1 MKDEY
6 DFSNSE
12 RGRFYHKNV
21 KQVLPVFGCKP
32 DWTGLEGK
40 LGRFIVNET
49 EKSLKSY
56 REQPKL
62 ITEHARAEF
71 STVHG
76 GYAHRQLFELVQ
88 NSADALRRT
97 PNGKAIL
104 VRLTE
109 NFLYCA
115 DDGKPLDERGIEGL
129 MFSHMPNKEGDDIGR
144 FGVGFK
150 SVLGVTD
157 SPEFYSR
164 PVSFR
169 FDRARS
175 ADCLAK
181 IKFAEHYPAL
191 CLPEPI
197 DPVQEKEKD
206 EDLSELMSWA
216 TNIVRLPLK
225 PGVHSELIEQMQNF
239 PPEFLLFVDHVRYLT
254 LENQEQSREFMLDD
268 REGVFHLNTG
278 EGTTQWQRFQT
289 TCHLSEEARGD
300 WPIHN
305 DSDDVLIRWAAPLNH
320 LDHPGHFWAFFPTST
335 ASLVAGILNAPW
347 KTNEDRQNLL
357 PGPYN
362 EELIMSAAQ
371 MIAEALPKLAS
382 SDDPARHLDAL
393 PRRHEAGDSELAEL
407 LRKNLFSVLHEG
419 KNVPDQD
426 GKLRNHQN
434 VLYLPKVLT
443 SAGQAN
449 SMPIERWSEYSGRP
463 SNWLHHKALTR
474 NRLAVIDRLYHPE
487 GEPPRWLA
495 SGAPRA
501 DVAQWLEALVKG
513 KEGDEAIQAS
523 MAAIRAAV
531 AISPEIR
538 STVKLG
544 KIVLT
549 ERGDWQLPNSEQI
562 FLPDPSLN
570 SFESFGKESLV
581 HMRLAEDCETLAALK
596 ELGLKLP
603 SPESKYRSVVRRIIQ
618 NCSGQE
624 GNGDL
629 YQEFWITARKLS
641 TEDALSILGEFNET
655 EQLEFQSSK
664 LRVKTCEGTWQP
676 LHSVLLPGEIVFE
689 DESRDAGVTVDI
701 QFHKS
706 DDKLLQKFGVM
717 EAPSENTYLA
727 FEPQFKSFRN
737 SCRTRYIGRD
747 DLPHNPRRYHLNFE
761 SCQGV
766 GPLEVL
772 SVLSD
777 EGRARYTGNILSLD
791 TTYRSWMIRHT
802 GSNGEA
808 YPTMPCE
815 SLTIHVL
822 HEYGRIRISDGIVS
836 LTDALGSHPKCPEAL
851 HTLLRHPK
859 ADKIKEVFDLAE
871 PTPEYFGEGEPIPLT
886 DVWPGL
892 QQYLPMHRSSCRL
905 IRCERILV
913 VGQPRSCI
921 FQAPDVFLADTI
933 DENDQH
939 TLQLVVDELSLDL
952 TPQQIYEILHR
963 KTPQEIEERRAA
975 IRQKTTDAERLLS
988 AVGEWEIRVGLPDT
1002 LVAVLESESVAL
1014 TGIDIAE
1021 AAIATWHTDVL
1032 RQYKQALDHLDPPK
1046 QWAGSTRAVAF
1057 VQSLGFSAEW
1067 AGERGRKR
1075 DPYVEVEGPYT
1086 LPDLHKYQKLIAR
1099 NIRGMLRGK
1108 HGDEAGRRGMIS
1120 MPTGSGK
1127 TRVAVQA
1134 IIEAMRYDGF
1144 RGGILW
1150 VADRDELCEQ
1160 AVEAWRQVWSSIGT
1174 QAVRLRISRMWSG
1187 TERPQPVSEQHVV
1200 ISTIQTLHS
1209 RLKNAPGEYEFLAD
1223 FSLVVFDEAHRSIA
1237 PTFTSVMEELGLTR
1251 YKRQHEPFMLGLTA
1265 TPYRGHDLEETG
1277 RLVRRYGTNRLD
1289 SGSFS
1294 CDEPEGVIRELQ
1306 DMGVLAQAD
1315 HATIE
1320 GETFSLDAILRGSF
1334 DFDDYEVE
1342 LNKWQELPWLPQ
1354 EVENRIA
1361 QSTERTK
1368 RIIGAYEEYVD
1379 PDWPTL
1385 IFATSVQHAQTVA
1398 ALLNRKGIRS
1408 RAVSGETETLTRR
1421 RVIEEFRRGEVK
1433 VLVNYSVFREG
1444 FDAPKTRSI
1453 IVARPVYSPNLYFQ
1467 MIGRGLRGPLNG
1479 GSDRCLILNVQDNIE
1494 SFERSL
1500 AFSELDWLWAS

>member
-6 DFSNSE
+6 DFSKSE

-21 KQVLPVFGCKP
+21 KEVLPDFDCKP
-32 DWTGLEGK
+32 DWIEPEGK
-40 LGRFIVNET
+40 LGRFIVNES

-56 REQPKL
+56 REQPNL

-97 PNGKAIL
+97 PKGKAIL

-144 FGVGFK
+144 FGIGFK

-157 SPEFYSR
+157 APEFYSR
-164 PVSFR
+164 PISFR
-169 FDRARS
+169 FDKARAAER
-175 ADCLAK
+175 LAK
-181 IKFAEHYPAL
+181 ITSAKHYPVL
-191 CLPEPI
+191 RLPEPF
-197 DPVQEKEKD
+197 DPNQEKEKD

-225 PGVHSELIEQMQNF
+225 PGVHSDLIEQMQNF

-254 LENQEQSREFMLDD
+254 LENQEKVREFMLNEQ
-268 REGVFHLNTG
+268 EGELHLNTG
-278 EGTTQWQRFQT
+278 EGTTHWRRFQT
-289 TCHLSEEARGD
+289 IHHLSPEGRSD
-300 WPIHN
+300 WPLHN
-305 DSDDVLIRWAAPLNH
+305 ESDDVLIRWAAPLNH
-320 LDHPGHFWAFFPTST
+320 LDRPGFFWAFFPTST

-362 EELIMSAAQ
+362 EELINAAAQ
-371 MIAEALPKLAS
+371 MIAHALPKLANS
-382 SDDPARHLDAL
+382 KDPAKHLDAL

-407 LRKNLFSVLHEG
+407 LRKTLFSVLHE
-419 KNVPDQD
+419 NNIVPDQD
-426 GKLRNHQN
+426 GNLCAREDI
-434 VLYLPKVLT
+434 LYPPKVLT
-443 SAGQAN
+443 SGGQVELK
-449 SMPIERWSEYSGRP
+449 PIELWEEYSGRP

-474 NRLAVIDRLYHPE
+474 NRLAIIDRLFHPE
-487 GEPPRWLA
+487 GEPPRWQV
-495 SGAPRA
+495 SGAPRVE
-501 DVAQWLEALVKG
+501 VAQWLQALVKG

-523 MAAIRAAV
+523 IAAIRTAV
-531 AISPEIR
+531 AIPPERR
-538 STVKLG
+538 SSVMLG

-549 ERGDWQLPNSEQI
+549 ANGDWQLPDPEQV
-562 FLPDPSLN
+562 FLPDFSLN
-570 SFESFGKESLV
+570 GCESIGMESCVHTRLV
-581 HMRLAEDCETLAALK
+581 EDHETLAALK
-596 ELGLKLP
+596 ELGLKSP
-603 SPESKYRSVVRRIIQ
+603 SPESKFRSVVRRILQ
-618 NCSGQE
+618 SCGNQDSG
-624 GNGDL
+624 NAIHR
-629 YQEFWITARKLS
+629 EFWTSSRRLS
-641 TEDALSILGEFNET
+641 SEVINSVIQEYMGEG
-655 EQLEFQSSK
+655 QLELK
-664 LRVKTCEGTWQP
+664 VRVRTREGVWQP
-676 LHSVLLPGEIVFE
+676 LYSVLLPGKIVPE
-689 DESRDAGVTVDI
+689 DGNRDTTATVDT
-701 QFHKS
+701 QFHRA
-706 DDKLLQKFGVM
+706 DDKLLRELGVM
-717 EAPSENTYLA
+717 EVPCGNKDLSFDL
-727 FEPQFKSFRN
+727 QFKSFR
-737 SCRTRYIGRD
+737 STIRSRYNGQGG
-747 DLPHNPRRYHLNFE
+747 LPHRPNWAYLDFE
-761 SCQGV
+761 SCSGV
-766 GPLEVL
+766 GPLEIL

-777 EGRARYTGNILSLD
+777 EGRARYTDYVLSLD
-791 TTYRSWMIRHT
+791 TTYQLWTMWHT
-802 GSNGEA
+802 GSNRMS
-808 YPTMPCE
+808 YPKMSCE

-822 HEYGRIRISDGIVS
+822 REYGSIQISDGIVPLS
-836 LTDALGSHPKCPEAL
+836 DALGSPPKCPEAL

-859 ADKIKEVFDLAE
+859 ADKIKEVFELAE
-871 PTPEYFGEGEPIPLT
+871 PMPEFFGEGEPLPLT

-892 QQYLPMHRSSCRL
+892 KQYLPPHRNTCRL

-913 VGQPRSCI
+913 VGQTRLCV
-921 FQAPDVFLADTI
+921 FQTPDVFLADTI

-939 TLQLVVDELSLDL
+939 TLQLVVDELGLDL
-952 TPQQIYEILHR
+952 TPQQIYKVLHR
-963 KTPQEIEERRAA
+963 KTPQEIEQRRAA
-975 IRQKTTDAERLLS
+975 IRQKTTDAERLFS
-988 AVGEWEIRVGLPDT
+988 AVGGQELRTGLPDA
-1002 LVAVLESESVAL
+1002 LVAVLESEGVAL

-1021 AAIATWHTDVL
+1021 AAIATWHTDAL
-1032 RQYKQALDHLDPPK
+1032 KQYKHALDHLDPPK

-1086 LPDLHKYQKLIAR
+1086 LPDLHEYQKQIAR
-1099 NIRGMLRGK
+1099 NIRDMLCGK
-1108 HGDEAGRRGMIS
+1108 HGDEAGRRGMLS

-1134 IIEAMRYDGF
+1134 VVEAMRHDDF
-1144 RGGILW
+1144 HGGILW

-1187 TERPQPVSEQHVV
+1187 MERPQPVSEQHVV

-1209 RLKNAPGEYEFLAD
+1209 RLKNEPGEYEFLAD

-1251 YKRQHEPFMLGLTA
+1251 YRRQHEPLMLGLTA
-1265 TPYRGHDLEETG
+1265 TPYRGHDLEETE
-1277 RLVRRYGTNRLD
+1277 RLVGRYGTNRLD
-1289 SGSFS
+1289 AGSFS

-1320 GETFSLDAILRGSF
+1320 GETFSLEAILRGSF
-1334 DFDDYEVE
+1334 DSDDYISE

-1385 IFATSVQHAQTVA
+1385 IFATSVKHAQTVA

-1421 RVIEEFRRGEVK
+1421 RVVEKFRRGEIK
-1433 VLVNYSVFREG
+1433 ALVNYGVFREG

-1494 SFERSL
+1494 SFERRL